1 MTSRLGVFLDWS
13 FVDITVLGI
22 AVWQLVSITLDLKR
36 TRAREAEQAQKDA
49 EDKAAFYQEQEAK
62 RLY

>member
-1 MTSRLGVFLDWS
+1 VTSRLGVFLDWS